1 MVIAKKIK
9 ELRAEKGLS
18 QAQLAKKI
26 GCSQSMI
33 VRWEKCECEPTASNI
48 VKLAAAFDCSTD
60 YLLGVSEY

>member
-33 VRWEKCECEPTASNI
+33 VRWEKGECEPTASNI